1 MRDRCKKVL
10 KSIKGSYIHIFT
22 RLGFHKILQKL
33 LVYVMCLIKRKR
45 VHHPA
50 EGTRVSFQIFILHKV
65 HHRLTLQ
72 QEHSKRIILVQSIS
86 RIYRLPIKCNRN
98 LFLVWMLIKAIQ
110 VRKEPKTIHKCNLL
124 LEIKGVGVLGLRKD
138 PTKC

>member
-1 MRDRCKKVL
+1 MRDKCKKVL
-10 KSIKGSYIHIFT
+10 KLTKGSYIRISI
-22 RLGFHKILQKL
+22 RLEFHRILLKL
-33 LVYVMCLIKRKR
+33 LDFVMCLIKRKK

-50 EGTRVSFQIFILHKV
+50 EGTRVSYQIFILQG